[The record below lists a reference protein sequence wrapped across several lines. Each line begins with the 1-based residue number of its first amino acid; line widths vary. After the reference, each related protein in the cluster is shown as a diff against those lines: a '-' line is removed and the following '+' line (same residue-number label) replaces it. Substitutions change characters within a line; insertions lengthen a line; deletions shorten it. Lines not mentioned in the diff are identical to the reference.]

1 MRTRQE
7 VRVNVMQR
15 FNRMLGERMA
25 ASGRMAMIEVTGRT
39 SGRRIRTPVGYVRNA
54 DGSIWVGAG
63 RAESHWP
70 RNLQA
75 NPSCRV
81 RAGSVDGEFAAVEL
95 AGEERARAVAAI
107 HAKYGA
113 PAARVGTG
121 PVFVLRPAEAGGSA
135 DPADEAETGEAAA

>member
-1 MRTRQE
+1 MS
-7 VRVNVMQR
+7 VMQR
-15 FNRMLGERMA
+15 LNRLMGERMA

-39 SGRRIRTPVGYVRNA
+39 SGRTFRTPVGYVQHP
-54 DGSIWVGAG
+54 DGTVWVGAG

-75 NPSCRV
+75 NPACRV
-81 RAGSVDGEFAAVEL
+81 RIGKA
-95 AGEERARAVAAI
+95 ERAYTAHELSGPVRAEAASAI

-121 PVFVLRPAEAGGSA
+121 PVFVLRPAGTEQQG
-135 DPADEAETGEAAA
+135 TGDEAAA